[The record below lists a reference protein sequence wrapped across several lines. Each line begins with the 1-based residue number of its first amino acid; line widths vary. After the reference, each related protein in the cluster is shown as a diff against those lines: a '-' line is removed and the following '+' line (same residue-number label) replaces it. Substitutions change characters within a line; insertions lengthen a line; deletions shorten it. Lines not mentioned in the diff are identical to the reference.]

1 MRWLVFALVTGCAA
15 APVPA
20 PSTPSVV
27 VEPSAAALS
36 PRPDPDPVPSE
47 KVMAP
52 SGYVEMVVADVA
64 ESTAG
69 FAVALTDADRSV
81 MIPIFVGGTE
91 ALAIDLRHG
100 KRRFSRPLTPDL
112 LDAVM
117 EELGGELAKV
127 QIAAIVDEV
136 FIGSIYVRHDG
147 EVTKLDARPSDAIA
161 LALGAEVP
169 IYVRQAV
176 IDEAGIPAPP
186 QGVPTDGGST

>member
-1 MRWLVFALVTGCAA
+1 MRWLVFALLPSCAA
-15 APVPA
+15 APPPLASAPA
-20 PSTPSVV
+20 VM
-27 VEPSAAALS
+27 VEPSAPTPTVQPEPAPL
-36 PRPDPDPVPSE
+36 PSE

-64 ESTAG
+64 ESTGG

-81 MIPIFVGGTE
+81 MVPIFVGGTE

-100 KRRFSRPLTPDL
+100 KRRFSRPLTHDL

-117 EELGGELAKV
+117 EELGGKLVKV
-127 QIAAIVDEV
+127 QVDAIVDEV
-136 FIGSIYVRHDG
+136 FIGSIYVRRGG
-147 EVTKLDARPSDAIA
+147 EVLELDARPSDAIA

-169 IYVRQAV
+169 IYVRQTV

-186 QGVPTDGGST
+186 QGVPADGGST